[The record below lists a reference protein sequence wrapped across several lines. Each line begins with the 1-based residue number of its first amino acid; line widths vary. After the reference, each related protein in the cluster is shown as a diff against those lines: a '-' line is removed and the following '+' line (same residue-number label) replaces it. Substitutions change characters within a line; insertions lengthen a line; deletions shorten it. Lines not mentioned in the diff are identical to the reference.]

1 MNSRFR
7 MSLPYCLSASEYGI
21 IDRMN
26 SPNSV
31 TDISP
36 EKLIADAS
44 AAILSLHAVLP
55 EIKAAVAL
63 LASTLENG
71 GKVLA
76 AGNGGSAAEAMHL
89 AEELSG
95 RYKHNRRALPALA
108 LCADGTA
115 LTCIGNDFGFDKVF
129 SRQVEAFGGTGDL
142 LVLFSS
148 SGNSANLRE
157 AITQARAKG
166 LNVLSLLGHGGGAIH
181 GLSDVE
187 ITLPETASAHV
198 QEAHQVVL
206 HILLEH
212 IDATFVP

>member
-1 MNSRFR
+1 M
-7 MSLPYCLSASEYGI
+7 I
-21 IDRMN
+21 QRMN

-31 TDISP
+31 TDIRP
-36 EKLIADAS
+36 EKLISDAS
-44 AAILSLHAVLP
+44 AAILSLREVLP
-55 EIKAAVAL
+55 EIKAAIVL
-63 LASTLENG
+63 MVSTLENG
-71 GKVLA
+71 SKVLA

-95 RYKHNRRALPALA
+95 RYQYNRRALPALA

-115 LTCIGNDFGFDKVF
+115 LTCIGNDYGFDKVF
-129 SRQVEAFGGTGDL
+129 ARQVEAFGVKGDL

-166 LNVLSLLGHGGGAIH
+166 LKVLSLLGHGGGAIH

-187 ITLPETASAHV
+187 ITIPETASAHV

-206 HILLEH
+206 HMLLEH
-212 IDATFVP
+212 VDAKFADSKAPAKKT